1 MDMKNMFYNVAI
13 KIAARKWTG
22 HQREAIQILVNCNN
36 DRQVGSN
43 NALYEV
49 EHSTSDSELGS
60 LSRKCC
66 HTA

>member
-1 MDMKNMFYNVAI
+1 MFYNVVI
-13 KIAARKWTG
+13 KIAASKWTG

-60 LSRKCC
+60 LSRK
-66 HTA
+66 

>member
-1 MDMKNMFYNVAI
+1 MDMKNMLYNVAI
-13 KIAARKWTG
+13 KIAASKWTG

-49 EHSTSDSELGS
+49 EHSTSNSELGS
-60 LSRKCC
+60 LSKK
-66 HTA
+66 

>member
-1 MDMKNMFYNVAI
+1 MLYNVAI
-13 KIAARKWTG
+13 KIAASKWTG

-49 EHSTSDSELGS
+49 EHSTSNSELGS
-60 LSRKCC
+60 LSKK
-66 HTA
+66 